1 MLMGS
6 SRVEDSILADG
17 VELQNSVVVQSEIG
31 NGTTVGPFAYLRPGS
46 KIGSGCKVGDFVEV
60 KNSNVGDGTKL
71 PHLAYIG
78 DADIGKACNI
88 ACGTIFVNY
97 DGKIKQRS
105 TVEDHCFIGC
115 NVNLV
120 APVAVPGRRVCGGRY
135 HGYRRSGS
143 RFDGDRSRSC

>member
-1 MLMGS
+1 M
-6 SRVEDSILADG
+6 EP
-17 VELQNSVVVQSEIG
+17 N
-31 NGTTVGPFAYLRPGS
+31 
-46 KIGSGCKVGDFVEV
+46 
-60 KNSNVGDGTKL
+60 L

-120 APVAVPGRRVCGGRY
+120 APVAVREGAYVAAGTTVTEEVEAGSMAIGRVRAQTKPEWADKRRRRGNLNKMKLVFGLGNPGG
-135 HGYRRSGS
+135 
-143 RFDGDRSRSC
+143 